1 MTHAAPGPISMTLS
15 AFFTSTANQN
25 PDNLPPAK
33 KAIMGMMKKYLLNL
47 LTLCSDEQFGQDAVE
62 WAIMNGNIHLTYT
75 LQEDLRL
82 IMGEPGKPETGQYD
96 AIVEAYRRVL
106 QQHYNSLVQSYRPL
120 LEELNRSNPVAA

>member
-1 MTHAAPGPISMTLS
+1 MTLS

-25 PDNLPPAK
+25 PDNQPPAK

-96 AIVEAYRRVL
+96 QIVEHYRRTCRAHEEAL
-106 QQHYNSLVQSYRPL
+106 WQSYQPL
-120 LEELNRSNPVAA
+120 LEELNRSVPVHQAA